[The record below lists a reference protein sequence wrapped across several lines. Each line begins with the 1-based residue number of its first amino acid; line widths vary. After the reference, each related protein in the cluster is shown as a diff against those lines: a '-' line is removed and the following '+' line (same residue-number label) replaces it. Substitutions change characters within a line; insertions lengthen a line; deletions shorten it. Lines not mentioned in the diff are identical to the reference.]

1 HEIKD
6 FGSLAAS
13 EREAVRAKS
22 KERLNR
28 YLFFTLSKLN
38 RYLSLT
44 PSKINRR
51 LDVSMTTRNKGGKP
65 QAHFGASRIF
75 RPC

>member
-1 HEIKD
+1 Q
-6 FGSLAAS
+6 
-13 EREAVRAKS
+13 
-22 KERLNR
+22 NR
-28 YLFFTLSKLN
+28 F
-38 RYLSLT
+38 LSLPSPIGNCGLAFDFALKGALSEGAKIFVKSLFIID

-51 LDVSMTTRNKGGKP
+51 LDVLMTTRNKGGKP